1 MTAILRHAGTILVA
15 IGIVVALPGIA
26 IAALGSLMNGDA
38 L

>member
-1 MTAILRHAGTILVA
+1 MTALLRLGGTILVA

-26 IAALGSLMNGDA
+26 IAALGSLLNGDA